1 LARSM
6 RFARASSHDMSFKAR
21 DATKVEVGTY
31 LNDRRP
37 PKQFEHICQA
47 SKTTSAPQLE
57 H

>member
-1 LARSM
+1 M